1 MPASVAL
8 VGLGPDMHEL
18 LHSLLTDEGYAV
30 ARDGAADVA
39 LVEAGVGFA
48 ARPVVERL
56 AAPVVLLTTAL
67 VEQVP
72 ANVRAVVPMPFE
84 VDALLAAVAGT
95 LAG

>member
-8 VGLGPDMHEL
+8 LCRDPEVHEL
-18 LHSLLTDEGYAV
+18 LHTLLTDAGYAV
-30 ARDGAADVA
+30 APPGPADVA

-48 ARPVVERL
+48 ARPAVEGL

-72 ANVRAVVPMPFE
+72 ANVRAVVLMPFE
-84 VDALLAAVAGT
+84 VEVLLAAVARALG
-95 LAG
+95 G